1 MFSIYRRPVALSP
14 VVHHRQAPV
23 YQLLPQ
29 ASYNSPDTA
38 SARSQRKPGIPAG
51 YYRVYGGN
59 SASSSSANLPV
70 GSTARA
76 GVTRPALTNWDSL
89 RLRYLRKGPN
99 NSSNDFAKQKNG
111 VAAVSPTNHASKLR
125 TLFTRGFFS
134 IRRESLPP
142 VRLALEPSS

>member
-1 MFSIYRRPVALSP
+1 MFSIYRRPVALGP

-29 ASYNSPDTA
+29 ASCNSLDSA

-59 SASSSSANLPV
+59 SASSSGQHPQSSANLPV

-111 VAAVSPTNHASKLR
+111 VAAVSPTNC
-125 TLFTRGFFS
+125 LFRQQIFLYMNCTRNF
-134 IRRESLPP
+134 RCNWD
-142 VRLALEPSS
+142 